1 MSTRSSKT
9 MQGDGR
15 RPKVI
20 IVGGGFGGLS
30 AAKTLAGKPVDVT
43 IIDRTNHHLFQPL
56 LYQVATAGLAPS
68 DIAQPIRHVLRDAE
82 NISVLMHEVEG
93 IDPTARIVRTSG
105 GEFPYDFLI
114 VAAGARHSYFGHEDW
129 EILAPGLKNLPDAI
143 ELRRRIL
150 QAFEFAE
157 TAEDETEREA
167 ALTFVIVG
175 AGPTGLEMA
184 GAISELA
191 KRTMVDDFRKI
202 RTRHARIFIIDG
214 APRVLPGFAASL
226 SKSAAAQLKQLEV
239 EVLVGAAVLNVT
251 AEGVYLEDRFIRA
264 RTIIWAAGNAASPL
278 GKELEAELDRQGRV
292 LVAKDL
298 SIPRHPEIF
307 AIGDM
312 ASFLHQSG
320 SPLAGVAPV
329 AMQMGRRAAGNILA
343 LTQGKGTRRFRYFDK
358 GNLATIGRNR
368 AVADLRG
375 IRFGGFLAW
384 LSWLFVHLIFLIG
397 LRNRVLVF
405 LQWVWAYFTYARG
418 ARLIYAPFRPELERA
433 DVPEVKGTT
442 RESGEAPGHG
452 R

>member
-1 MSTRSSKT
+1 MR
-9 MQGDGR
+9 GDGR

-20 IVGGGFGGLS
+20 VVGGGFGGLS
-30 AAKTLAGKPVDVT
+30 AAKALAGKPVEVT

-68 DIAQPIRHVLRDAE
+68 DIAQPIRHILRDAE
-82 NISVLMHEVEG
+82 NVSVLMHDVAG
-93 IDPTARIVRTSG
+93 IDPTAKIVHTSG
-105 GEFPYDFLI
+105 GDFPYDFLI
-114 VAAGARHSYFGHEDW
+114 LAAGARHSYFGHQEW
-129 EILAPGLKNLPDAI
+129 ETLAPGLKSLPDAI

-150 QAFEFAE
+150 EAFEFAE
-157 TAEDETEREA
+157 TAEDDVALEA

-175 AGPTGLEMA
+175 AGPTGVEMA

-202 RTRHARIFIIDG
+202 RTAHARIFLLDG
-214 APRVLPGFAASL
+214 APRVLPGFPPSL
-226 SKSAAAQLKQLEV
+226 SRSAAAQLKQLEV
-239 EVLVGAAVLNVT
+239 EVLVGTAVLNVT
-251 AEGVYLEDRFIRA
+251 AEGVHLEDRLIRA

-278 GKELEAELDRQGRV
+278 ARDLDAEVDRQGRV

-298 SIPRHPEIF
+298 SIPRHSEIF
-307 AIGDM
+307 AVGDM
-312 ASFLHQSG
+312 ASFLHQTG
-320 SPLAGVAPV
+320 SPLPGIAPV
-329 AMQMGRRAAGNILA
+329 AMQMGRRAAANVLA
-343 LTQGKGTRRFRYFDK
+343 LTEGRKTRRFRYFDK

-384 LSWLFVHLIFLIG
+384 LSWLCVHLIFLIG

-418 ARLIYAPFRPELERA
+418 ARLIYQPFRPG
-433 DVPEVKGTT
+433 K
-442 RESGEAPGHG
+442 RE
-452 R
+452 